1 MMSDVPDT
9 TFDNCKYK
17 SIDEL
22 TDALGLVPFEQFAAR
37 AVDPPK
43 YTGRTTRLITYALLY
58 SQLQPVVIT
67 SHNHQNSYKLQC
79 IARDRAITLGL
90 DPKRILDGHI
100 GGYSDVRSADNL
112 YVFDHT
118 YYGL

>member
-17 SIDEL
+17 SIDEIL
-22 TDALGLVPFEQFAAR
+22 DALGLEPFEQFAAK
-37 AVDPPK
+37 ATDPPK
-43 YTGRTTRLITYALLY
+43 ITGRTTRLITYALLY
-58 SQLQPVVIT
+58 SQIQPVVIT

-90 DPKRILDGHI
+90 DHKRILDGHI
-100 GGYSDVRSADNL
+100 DGYSDVRSADNL